1 MENNRNKSLIIISK
15 NLKKYRKLSGLT
27 QVALGLKIDKN
38 AEYISQ
44 IERMVALPSIEV
56 LFAISSVLNI
66 KPYELL
72 LEE

>member
-1 MENNRNKSLIIISK
+1 MATNRNKALIIISK
-15 NLKKYRKLSGLT
+15 NLKKYRKLAGLT